1 MCRRS
6 EQWTGSG
13 HSPREL
19 PHAHVCPLPLHQS
32 AELRLGPG
40 IPSGNEGHEV
50 SQSPKASVSS
60 PVLLWS
66 TLIEAAKNGPR
77 KTLSGIFLWLLTWQV
92 FAKISEFSQ
101 WRPWHCSSPGG
112 FRFSEFLSNSFCGF
126 LFFCLLV
133 SNSLSQKYVCVS
145 LFFVCWSQI
154 LWVKSMCVFL
164 CSLFVG
170 VKFFESK
177 VCVFL
182 CSFFVGVKFSESK
195 VFCFFCS
202 LFVGVGFSWVKS
214 MCASLFFCLFR
225 MHFAF
230 WQGVSLQT
238 GHYRSQSLFLDVS
251 YVCLIL
257 TGCQCLRTQ
266 MTWAWRK
273 AWTTLGQ
280 PCCLGSHAGSS
291 SATWKFSSVNL
302 QLHFWLLRK
311 VCSIVLT
318 HSGEITLCNRFIFCC
333 LHYA

>member
-1 MCRRS
+1 MGFFYDF
-6 EQWTGSG
+6 W
-13 HSPREL
+13 
-19 PHAHVCPLPLHQS
+19 
-32 AELRLGPG
+32 LG
-40 IPSGNEGHEV
+40 V
-50 SQSPKASVSS
+50 
-60 PVLLWS
+60 
-66 TLIEAAKNGPR
+66 
-77 KTLSGIFLWLLTWQV
+77 TWQV

-133 SNSLSQKYVCVS
+133 SNSLSQKYVCFSVLRLLESNSLSQKYVCVS

-154 LWVKSMCVFL
+154 LWVKSMCV
-164 CSLFVG
+164 SLFFVCWSQILW
-170 VKFFESK
+170 VKS
-177 VCVFL
+177 
-182 CSFFVGVKFSESK
+182 
-195 VFCFFCS
+195 FCFFCS